1 MKGWR
6 KSLTV
11 AAIAGSSIA
20 AYTVGTSLVKDVQFA
35 RAEEQVKASREQLA
49 QAKDLADVFRGVG
62 KAVEPSVVS
71 IDVHKTVKGVSG
83 RTMPFDDD
91 MLRKFFPDRD
101 GDGQPDLPEGFQNP
115 GENGGGGG
123 GG

>member
-1 MKGWR
+1 MLYIECRMWIVDCRNRINGQQLTIHDRIKEEAMKGWR

-49 QAKDLADVFRGVG
+49 QVKDMADVFRAVG

-83 RTMPFDDD
+83 RT
-91 MLRKFFPDRD
+91 L
-101 GDGQPDLPEGFQNP
+101 
-115 GENGGGGG
+115 
-123 GG
+123 